1 MGRTLH
7 SERGRNSNVE
17 VGVSVVFD
25 LANYSTLTLEAAHAW
40 KAAGVNKVIVG
51 IPHMPGFTSKV
62 GMLHEAGIEVEAY
75 QFANYPP
82 MLELLSVL
90 NIKRVWVDVE
100 IDKTDPMSVDDVYN
114 AFIAYDDAGFEIGI
128 YTNAHAWRYIMGLN
142 NDFSDLPLWWANPS
156 GWPFTP
162 FGGWTDPTIV
172 QHTFNAYINDVLV
185 DINEEVAMSHPFDIP
200 SEQWTFVER
209 PALKEHLATID
220 GQVEVVL
227 GVAQVLDQIKHGD
240 LAQTLRNAVN
250 GGEERV
256 IAIDDQFEL
265 NP

>member
-1 MGRTLH
+1 M
-7 SERGRNSNVE
+7 
-17 VGVSVVFD
+17 SVVYD
-25 LANYSTLTLEAAHAW
+25 LANYSTLTLEAAAAW

-51 IPHMPGFTSKV
+51 IPHKPGFTSKV
-62 GMLHEAGIEVEAY
+62 GMLHQADIEVEAY
-75 QFANYPP
+75 QFANYP
-82 MLELLSVL
+82 LKVDLLAAL

-100 IDKTDPMSVDDVYN
+100 IDYYSPMTSSDVEDSVANYE
-114 AFIAYDDAGFEIGI
+114 AAGFEVGI
-128 YTNAHAWRYIMGLN
+128 YTNEHAWHYIMGLEVGYG
-142 NDFSDLPLWWANPS
+142 DLPLWWANPS
-156 GWPFTP
+156 GYTFTP
-162 FGGWTDPTIV
+162 FGGWTDPTII
-172 QHTFNAYINDVLV
+172 QHTWNAVVNDVLV

-209 PALKEHLATID
+209 PALKEHLATIY
-220 GQVEVVL
+220 GQFEVVA
-227 GVAQVLDQIKHGD
+227 GVVEILEQIKHGD